1 MVIDSMSRLTVG
13 SVFLALA
20 IIAPGQVF
28 AQSHA
33 AGCFIA
39 PAKAGDDVIG
49 AFLGAPAEMVTVYPS
64 GGFEMVSRVRA
75 LAGSSADVLDP
86 MIGLVPQFNATQ
98 KAALGTGLA
107 RVARACAAS
116 TPEYAQTIQEKV
128 AAANSPEV
136 TTAFLSALNEVQTAA
151 LGAGAGGG
159 AGGAAAGVGGG
170 AAGDSSGG
178 LGGDSSTA
186 QTAGDFTTGSRSRR
200 LVTNITNI
208 TNEVNG
214 TSPF

>member
-1 MVIDSMSRLTVG
+1 M
-13 SVFLALA
+13 
-20 IIAPGQVF
+20 
-28 AQSHA
+28 
-33 AGCFIA
+33 
-39 PAKAGDDVIG
+39 IG

-64 GGFEMVSRVRA
+64 GGFEMVSRVRT

-136 TTAFLSALNEVQTAA
+136 TTAFLSTLNEVQTAA
-151 LGAGAGGG
+151 LGAGGG
-159 AGGAAAGVGGG
+159 AGAGGAAGVGGG

-178 LGGDSSTA
+178 LGGDSATA
-186 QTAGDFTTGSRSRR
+186 QAAGDFTTGSRSRR